1 MPKIAKPGFATD
13 NDFYK
18 EDAESRLVLDREKI
32 MMAEQQ
38 LANVLRA
45 MQSL

>member
-1 MPKIAKPGFATD
+1 MPKMAKPGYATD

-18 EDAESRLVLDREKI
+18 EDEEFRLVLDREKI

-45 MQSL
+45 M

>member
-1 MPKIAKPGFATD
+1 MPKIARPGYATD

-18 EDAESRLVLDREKI
+18 EDEELRLVLDREKI

-45 MQSL
+45 M